1 MRNFPNYFSRCALIS
16 DGESLS
22 AFPDDDIEDKS
33 SDTKRIA
40 WKEIQGVVSPLSLSR
55 NFRLFNLICNL
66 MLSSLTLRFHNESRA
81 CCLFALLLQG
91 LAKKISF
98 YGFAVGTLHLQSP
111 VAPTDT
117 QLSSMSYTQKKNR
130 NKLPSSLIITQLS
143 YYDIIEILAF
153 LAFKTL
159 L

>member
-1 MRNFPNYFSRCALIS
+1 
-16 DGESLS
+16 
-22 AFPDDDIEDKS
+22 
-33 SDTKRIA
+33 
-40 WKEIQGVVSPLSLSR
+40 
-55 NFRLFNLICNL
+55 

-117 QLSSMSYTQKKNR
+117 QLSSMSYTQKKKNR

-153 LAFKTL
+153 LAFKTPL
-159 L
+159 